1 MIEIRLQGT
10 QVDIEAATKELR
22 RCLHVISESKPYRN
36 RHSEECRVYIKA
48 ELLPKS
54 DPSTGIVLT
63 PSFHGEQ
70 CQGNGE
76 HPGVEC
82 CCDECDQYL
91 TCFPEFRKEKPFND
105 LDQEK

>member
-10 QVDIEAATKELR
+10 GAEIDAATTELR
-22 RCLHVISESKPYRN
+22 RTLHVISQSKPYRN
-36 RHSEECRVYIKA
+36 RHSEEFQVYIKA
-48 ELLPKS
+48 ELLPKA

-63 PSFHGEQ
+63 PSFHGEL

-82 CCDECDQYL
+82 CCDECDYYL
-91 TCFPEFRKEKPFND
+91 ECFPDWDSDDFQYQQYK
-105 LDQEK
+105 

>member
-10 QVDIEAATKELR
+10 GAEIDAAALELR
-22 RCLHVISESKPYRN
+22 RTFYVISQSKPYKN
-36 RHSEECRVYIKA
+36 RHSEEFRVYLKT

-63 PSFHGEQ
+63 PSYHGEQ

-82 CCDECDQYL
+82 CCDECDHYL
-91 TCFPEFRKEKPFND
+91 TCFPD
-105 LDQEK
+105 Y

>member
-10 QVDIEAATKELR
+10 QVEIEATTKELR

-36 RHSEECRVYIKA
+36 RHSEDRRVYIKA

-76 HPGVEC
+76 HPRVEC
-82 CCDECDQYL
+82 CCDECDNYL
-91 TCFPEFRKEKPFND
+91 SCFPEFVQERKEDVYDF
-105 LDQEK
+105 E